1 MSGPAKPDRPDPVL
15 KSIRQRFADGLTQFV
30 ETQRLR
36 TAHAEAIPQLALA
49 GIVCGIASGAVII
62 LFRLVVENVQAGF
75 LPAGVDEAYEDL
87 SMTYR
92 FVIPLVGG
100 VAIGVLLQLLPIEDR
115 QVGVVHVMERLEYH
129 QGYLPFKNALVQFIG
144 AGLSIISGH
153 SVGREGPSIHLGA
166 AAGSLFARRLG
177 LPNNSIRTL
186 VGCGVAAAI
195 AAGFNTPLA
204 GVILAMEVVLMEY
217 TIVGFTPIILAAVSA
232 TMLSRAVYGEAP
244 AFSVPAFDW
253 TSIAE
258 LPYVLLMGLA
268 IGVLAALFIALLLR
282 FSRMRPDYPIWLR
295 TTLAGLLVGV
305 LALPAPAIMGVGY
318 DTVTSALV
326 GDFALSALLLIV
338 VAKLLATTI
347 GLGLGLPGGLIGPT
361 LVIGATAGGAA
372 GMLAELLGADTS
384 YHGFYAMLGMG
395 AMMGATLQAPLAALI
410 ALLELTAN
418 PKVILPGMVA
428 VVSAALVARVVFGKT
443 SVFRMIMQT
452 RGLDYR
458 NDPVSQALRRVGVAS
473 VMDRDIAR
481 LPRQITRPMALELL
495 KDEPRWVLVREE
507 SDTVALLPATDLARY
522 LNDNDTET
530 IDLLAIPARRR
541 DLSAT
546 TILATLQETH
556 EILTRSGT
564 EAVYV
569 TGAHGEARN
578 KIYGVLTRDD
588 LEKSYRL

>member
-1 MSGPAKPDRPDPVL
+1 MPPKTGQPGPTV
-15 KSIRQRFADGLTQFV
+15 KSLGRRFATRVTQFA
-30 ETQRLR
+30 ETQRLL
-36 TAHAEAIPQLALA
+36 TAHVEAIPQLAFA
-49 GIVCGIASGAVII
+49 GIFCGLASGAVII
-62 LFRLVVENVQAGF
+62 LFRILVENVQAGF
-75 LPAGVDEAYEDL
+75 LPTGRPEAYEEL
-87 SMTYR
+87 STLYR
-92 FVIPLVGG
+92 FLIPLAGG
-100 VAIGVLLQLLPIEDR
+100 IVIGILLQLVPAAAR

-129 QGYLPFKNALVQFIG
+129 QGRLPFKNALVQFVG
-144 AGLSIISGH
+144 AALSIISGH

-166 AAGSLFARRLG
+166 AAGSLFGNRLG
-177 LPNNSIRTL
+177 MPNNSNRTL

-244 AFSVPAFDW
+244 AFSVPAFEW

-258 LPYVLLMGLA
+258 LPYVLLMGIA
-268 IGVLAALFIALLLR
+268 IGVLAALFIDLLLR
-282 FSRMRPDYPIWLR
+282 FSRLRTEYPIWLR
-295 TTLAGLLVGV
+295 TTLAGLLVAI
-305 LALPAPAIMGVGY
+305 LAVPVPAIMGIGY

-326 GDFALSALLLIV
+326 GDLAISALLLIV
-338 VAKLLATTI
+338 VAKILATTI

-372 GMLAELLGADTS
+372 GMLVQLLGADTS

-395 AMMGATLQAPLAALI
+395 AMMGATLQAPLAALV

-443 SVFRMIMQT
+443 SIFRLFMQT

-473 VMDRDIAR
+473 VMDRNIAKLPRHIAR
-481 LPRQITRPMALELL
+481 ATALDLL
-495 KDEPRWVLVREE
+495 RGEPRWVLVGDE

-522 LNDNDTET
+522 LTDSDTET

-546 TILATLQETH
+546 TILATLQEAY

-569 TGAHGEARN
+569 TGAHGKARS

-588 LEKSYRL
+588 LEKSYRF

>member
-1 MSGPAKPDRPDPVL
+1 MTESKTPRDRL
-15 KSIRQRFADGLTQFV
+15 LRHRLATALSRFA

-62 LFRLVVENVQAGF
+62 LFRLLIENVQASF
-75 LPAGVDEAYEDL
+75 LPAGVEEAYEDL
-87 SMTYR
+87 GAVYR
-92 FVIPLVGG
+92 FVLPVAGG
-100 VAIGVLLQLLPIEDR
+100 IVIGVLLQLVPNEDR

-129 QGYLPFKNALVQFIG
+129 QGYLPFKNALVQFFG

-166 AAGSLFARRLG
+166 AAGSLFGRRLG

-258 LPYVLLMGLA
+258 LPFVLLMGLA
-268 IGVLAALFIALLLR
+268 IGALAALFIALLLR
-282 FSRMRPDYPIWLR
+282 FSRMLTDYPIWLR
-295 TTLAGLLVGV
+295 CTLAGVCVGI
-305 LALPAPAIMGVGY
+305 LALPAPAIMAVGY
-318 DTVTSALV
+318 DTVTAALV
-326 GDFALSALLLIV
+326 GDLTLSALLMIA
-338 VAKLLATTI
+338 VAKVLATTL

-372 GMLAELLGADTS
+372 GILVGLLGSATS

-395 AMMGATLQAPLAALI
+395 AMMGATLQAPLAALV

-418 PKVILPGMVA
+418 PKIILPGMVA
-428 VVSAALVARVVFGKT
+428 VISAALVSRVVFGKT
-443 SVFRMIMQT
+443 SVFRMIMHT

-458 NDPVSQALRRVGVAS
+458 NDPISQALRRVGVAS
-473 VMDRDIAR
+473 VMDRSIAK
-481 LPRQITRPMALELL
+481 LPRHIARPMAVEVLRR
-495 KDEPRWVLVREE
+495 EPRWVLIGAEE
-507 SDTVALLPATDLARY
+507 AASLALLPATDLARY
-522 LNDNDTET
+522 LNDTDTEN
-530 IDLLAIPARRR
+530 IDLLGIPARRR
-541 DLSAT
+541 DLAAT
-546 TILATLQETH
+546 TILATLQEAH

-564 EAVYV
+564 EAIYV
-569 TGAHGEARN
+569 TGAHGAARD
-578 KIYGVLTRDD
+578 KIYGVLTRED